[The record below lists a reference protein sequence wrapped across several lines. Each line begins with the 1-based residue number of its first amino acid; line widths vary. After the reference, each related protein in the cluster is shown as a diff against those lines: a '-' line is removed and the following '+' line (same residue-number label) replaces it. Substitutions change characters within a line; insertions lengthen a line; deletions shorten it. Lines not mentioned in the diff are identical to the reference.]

1 MLKALPII
9 AGILFVLCLPVL
21 LITSNIRYAVN
32 SPRLY
37 EYSFNKY
44 DVEDITGI
52 DRPEL
57 DRAAREMIHY
67 FNSGDK
73 LIDIKVTDDDEQNDL
88 FSDEEV
94 AHLKDVKHLIRT
106 DYWIQI
112 GTLAYVLAFLGGTLA
127 LSKGRRWRWLMG
139 WLVAGS
145 AFTLFLMLIMG
156 LMALFGFD
164 QFFLQFH
171 YVGFNNDLWRMAE
184 WDVLPQMF
192 PEGFFYDATKFITL
206 ATVFEVVVLGGISG
220 ILLFKTRKTKPQ
232 HTSDR

>member
-9 AGILFVLCLPVL
+9 AGLLFVLCLPML

-44 DVEDITGI
+44 DTVDVTGI

-67 FNSGDK
+67 FNSSDK
-73 LIDIKVTDDDEQNDL
+73 LINIKVTIDDDQYDL
-88 FSDEEV
+88 FSDKEV
-94 AHLKDVKHLIRT
+94 AHLKDVKHLIQT
-106 DYWIQI
+106 DYWVQI

-127 LSKGRRWRWLMG
+127 LSKGRRWRWL
-139 WLVAGS
+139 LDCILAGS
-145 AFTLFLMLIMG
+145 VFTLLLMFILG

-164 QFFLQFH
+164 QFFLLFH
-171 YVGFNNDLWRMAE
+171 HMSFSNQLWHLDE

-192 PEGFFYDATKFITL
+192 PEGFFYDATKFIAL
-206 ATVFEVVVLGGISG
+206 ATVSEVILLGGISG
-220 ILLFKTRKTKPQ
+220 VLLFMTRKQQKQ
-232 HTSDR
+232 AISDK

>member
-1 MLKALPII
+1 MLKTLPII
-9 AGILFVLCLPVL
+9 AGLLFVLCLPAL

-44 DVEDITGI
+44 DVEDMTGI

-73 LIDIKVTDDDEQNDL
+73 LIDIKVTVDDEQYDL
-88 FSDEEV
+88 FSPEEV

-106 DYWIQI
+106 DYWVQI

-127 LSKGRRWRWLMG
+127 LSKGRRCRWLLG
-139 WLVAGS
+139 WIVAGS
-145 AFTLFLMLIMG
+145 VFTLFLMFILG

-171 YVGFNNDLWRMAE
+171 YMSFSNQLWHLE
-184 WDVLPQMF
+184 VWDVLPQMF

-206 ATVFEVVVLGGISG
+206 ATVSEIILLGGISG
-220 ILLFKTRKTKPQ
+220 VLLFKTRKKKLQATNGK
-232 HTSDR
+232 